1 MVIRSILAAG
11 LALTLSAT
19 PSMAGAKDETMA
31 DWFPAKP
38 NWFSERRE
46 KLSDKRLSFSAT
58 YIIDNIANVSGGMR
72 RGATHFCRFDFGIDA
87 DLERL
92 AGWTG
97 AKLHANTYAIYRQG
111 LSRNY
116 IANLATVSETKAL
129 PSGRKPGVGDPQ
141 LRDNGRAGSDLRSA
155 HQTGLINGAI
165 FSI

>member
-1 MVIRSILAAG
+1 LG
-11 LALTLSAT
+11 
-19 PSMAGAKDETMA
+19 
-31 DWFPAKP
+31 
-38 NWFSERRE
+38 
-46 KLSDKRLSFSAT
+46 
-58 YIIDNIANVSGGMR
+58 
-72 RGATHFCRFDFGIDA
+72 RFDFGIDA

-141 LRDNGRAGSDLRSA
+141 LRDNDRAGSSCATMAVLEAIYEA
-155 HQTGLINGAI
+155 HIKPG
-165 FSI
+165 